1 MNTTTPVHFR
11 RFLTAAALLAL
22 TGSAALAQ
30 ALATTPPTAT
40 TTTGL
45 GGGAAADKPKP
56 LAPNDKKFIK
66 DAGKAIHFELQLA
79 DLVKTGAKEDGTK
92 KFGEQVNTELNKA
105 WVALG
110 AIATTK
116 GETLPTDLTGGD
128 KSAVERLKKTKAE
141 GFDKLF
147 FREFL
152 QTAKG
157 LERDVASAAKTAVDA
172 DLKNFA
178 ANYMAIVKGHVTD
191 GEKIEKTVGKKP

>member
-1 MNTTTPVHFR
+1 MKTIPASTRLH

-22 TGSAALAQ
+22 TGSAAFAQ
-30 ALATTPPTAT
+30 VPAPGAPAAT

-66 DAGKAIHFELQLA
+66 DAAKAIYFELQLA
-79 DLVKTGAKEDGTK
+79 DLAKTGASDPTK
-92 KFGEQVNTELNKA
+92 KFCEQVNTELHKA
-105 WVALG
+105 WDALDT
-110 AIATTK
+110 IAKAK
-116 GETLPTDLTGGD
+116 GETLPTELAGGD
-128 KSAVERLKKTKAE
+128 KGAAERLKKTKVE

-157 LERDVASAAKTAVDA
+157 LERDVVSASKTAVDA
-172 DLKNFA
+172 DIKNFA
-178 ANYMAIVKGHVTD
+178 VNYHPIVKGHVTD
-191 GEKIEKTVGKKP
+191 GDKIEKNVGKKP